1 MLDIL
6 VSSWLVIQFYLCFW
20 RDRPNF
26 NVPAV
31 FHHHILCILILPL
44 FFVTKIGFVVVTELP
59 FSVSVDVILV
69 MLPEASDVI
78 DSCFNSENFDAKFL
92 TDFDSS

>member
-1 MLDIL
+1 M
-6 VSSWLVIQFYLCFW
+6 
-20 RDRPNF
+20 
-26 NVPAV
+26 
-31 FHHHILCILILPL
+31 
-44 FFVTKIGFVVVTELP
+44 TKIGFFVVVTELP

-78 DSCFNSENFDAKFL
+78 DSCFNSENFDAKFR